1 MDTFLQDLKYAF
13 RMLGKSPTFTA
24 LAVLALGLGIGAN
37 TTIFSLTNA
46 LLFQSLPVK
55 EPERLVSIYT
65 TDKKNP
71 GFAALSHL
79 NWKDYRQE
87 LTAFEGVLGYDW
99 TPMSVSTGGEAR
111 FTFGQLVSGNY
122 FDLLGI
128 RPAFG
133 RALRPPDDEVPG
145 RDAVAVLSWSYWQKH
160 FGGDPSAIGRTIAV
174 NAIPFTIVGI
184 APESFSGTDTGVRP
198 ELWVPMAMNKLLK
211 PTEATNWYEQRRG
224 LFVNTIG
231 RLKPGVTMGG
241 AQALATT
248 IAARLEQ
255 EYPNDNK
262 GRGVTLVPLQQA
274 SINPAARG
282 VVVAGTAL
290 LMTIVGLVLLIACAN
305 VSNLLLARALARRKE
320 IAVRLAI
327 GASRGRLLRQLLTE
341 SLLLA
346 LPGAALGLVIAAWA
360 RQGLLA
366 FLPNLPFPITVSLPL
381 DIDTRVLGFTLFVA
395 LGTGVLFGLIPA
407 IQASRPQLVEALK
420 DQGELQP
427 SRHRRFAARNVL
439 VAGQVALSLVA
450 LIGAVLFVR
459 SLGAAQQTDPGFETT
474 NLLTL
479 SFDVGLSGYDQ
490 PKAES
495 FFRQLVER
503 VETLPGVSSAA
514 LATGGP
520 LQGTL
525 SRSVFLEG
533 GDENDRTL
541 VPVNTV
547 GPHYF
552 ETLGIPIVK
561 GRAFTDDDRAG
572 ATKVVVVNETM
583 AKKMWPGQDAIGKRF
598 RFFSD
603 PTLSEVVGVAK
614 DVKYFFLGED
624 PQPYIYEALAQ
635 RYNSGLTL
643 VVRTGSL
650 PGPLLETVRRE
661 VAGFD
666 KDLPIVGLQTVDKI
680 LHDSL
685 WAPRMGGS
693 LLAIFGGLALVLASV
708 GIYGVMSY
716 TVGQRQREIGI
727 RLALGAS
734 RSDVLALVLRQG
746 MGVVALGLVAGLA
759 LALALGRL
767 VQGLL
772 FGVSARDA
780 VSFVG
785 TAILMA
791 LVALVANFF
800 PARRASSTDA
810 TAALRYR

>member
-1 MDTFLQDLKYAF
+1 
-13 RMLGKSPTFTA
+13 
-24 LAVLALGLGIGAN
+24 
-37 TTIFSLTNA
+37 
-46 LLFQSLPVK
+46 
-55 EPERLVSIYT
+55 
-65 TDKKNP
+65 
-71 GFAALSHL
+71 
-79 NWKDYRQE
+79 
-87 LTAFEGVLGYDW
+87 
-99 TPMSVSTGGEAR
+99 
-111 FTFGQLVSGNY
+111 
-122 FDLLGI
+122 
-128 RPAFG
+128 
-133 RALRPPDDEVPG
+133 
-145 RDAVAVLSWSYWQKH
+145 
-160 FGGDPSAIGRTIAV
+160 
-174 NAIPFTIVGI
+174 
-184 APESFSGTDTGVRP
+184 
-198 ELWVPMAMNKLLK
+198 
-211 PTEATNWYEQRRG
+211 
-224 LFVNTIG
+224 
-231 RLKPGVTMGG
+231 
-241 AQALATT
+241 
-248 IAARLEQ
+248 
-255 EYPNDNK
+255 
-262 GRGVTLVPLQQA
+262 
-274 SINPAARG
+274 
-282 VVVAGTAL
+282 
-290 LMTIVGLVLLIACAN
+290 
-305 VSNLLLARALARRKE
+305 
-320 IAVRLAI
+320 
-327 GASRGRLLRQLLTE
+327 
-341 SLLLA
+341 
-346 LPGAALGLVIAAWA
+346 
-360 RQGLLA
+360 
-366 FLPNLPFPITVSLPL
+366 
-381 DIDTRVLGFTLFVA
+381 
-395 LGTGVLFGLIPA
+395 
-407 IQASRPQLVEALK
+407 
-420 DQGELQP
+420 
-427 SRHRRFAARNVL
+427 
-439 VAGQVALSLVA
+439 
-450 LIGAVLFVR
+450 
-459 SLGAAQQTDPGFETT
+459 
-474 NLLTL
+474 
-479 SFDVGLSGYDQ
+479 
-490 PKAES
+490 
-495 FFRQLVER
+495 
-503 VETLPGVSSAA
+503 
-514 LATGGP
+514 
-520 LQGTL
+520 
-525 SRSVFLEG
+525 VFLEG

>member
-128 RPAFG
+128 RPAIG

-346 LPGAALGLVIAAWA
+346 LPGAGLGLVIAAWA

-693 LLAIFGGLALVLASV
+693 LLAIFGVLALVLASV

>member
-1 MDTFLQDLKYAF
+1 
-13 RMLGKSPTFTA
+13 
-24 LAVLALGLGIGAN
+24 
-37 TTIFSLTNA
+37 
-46 LLFQSLPVK
+46 
-55 EPERLVSIYT
+55 
-65 TDKKNP
+65 
-71 GFAALSHL
+71 
-79 NWKDYRQE
+79 
-87 LTAFEGVLGYDW
+87 
-99 TPMSVSTGGEAR
+99 
-111 FTFGQLVSGNY
+111 
-122 FDLLGI
+122 
-128 RPAFG
+128 
-133 RALRPPDDEVPG
+133 
-145 RDAVAVLSWSYWQKH
+145 
-160 FGGDPSAIGRTIAV
+160 
-174 NAIPFTIVGI
+174 
-184 APESFSGTDTGVRP
+184 VRP

-224 LFVNTIG
+224 LFVNAIA
-231 RLKPGVTMGG
+231 RLKPEVTMGG
-241 AQALATT
+241 AQALANT

-255 EYPNDNK
+255 EYPTDNK
-262 GRGVTLVPLQQA
+262 GRGVTLVPLRQA
-274 SINPAARG
+274 SINPEARG

-459 SLGAAQQTDPGFETT
+459 SLGAAQQTDPGFETKK
-474 NLLTL
+474 LLTL

-503 VETLPGVSSAA
+503 VETL
-514 LATGGP
+514 
-520 LQGTL
+520 
-525 SRSVFLEG
+525 
-533 GDENDRTL
+533 
-541 VPVNTV
+541 
-547 GPHYF
+547 
-552 ETLGIPIVK
+552 GIPIVK
-561 GRAFTDDDRAG
+561 GRVFTDDDRAG
-572 ATKVVVVNETM
+572 GTKVVVVNETM

-643 VVRTGSL
+643 VVRTGSA

-693 LLAIFGGLALVLASV
+693 LLAIFGVLALVLASV

-785 TAILMA
+785 TAALMA

>member
-1 MDTFLQDLKYAF
+1 
-13 RMLGKSPTFTA
+13 
-24 LAVLALGLGIGAN
+24 
-37 TTIFSLTNA
+37 
-46 LLFQSLPVK
+46 
-55 EPERLVSIYT
+55 
-65 TDKKNP
+65 
-71 GFAALSHL
+71 
-79 NWKDYRQE
+79 
-87 LTAFEGVLGYDW
+87 
-99 TPMSVSTGGEAR
+99 
-111 FTFGQLVSGNY
+111 
-122 FDLLGI
+122 
-128 RPAFG
+128 
-133 RALRPPDDEVPG
+133 
-145 RDAVAVLSWSYWQKH
+145 
-160 FGGDPSAIGRTIAV
+160 
-174 NAIPFTIVGI
+174 
-184 APESFSGTDTGVRP
+184 
-198 ELWVPMAMNKLLK
+198 
-211 PTEATNWYEQRRG
+211 
-224 LFVNTIG
+224 
-231 RLKPGVTMGG
+231 
-241 AQALATT
+241 
-248 IAARLEQ
+248 
-255 EYPNDNK
+255 
-262 GRGVTLVPLQQA
+262 
-274 SINPAARG
+274 
-282 VVVAGTAL
+282 
-290 LMTIVGLVLLIACAN
+290 
-305 VSNLLLARALARRKE
+305 
-320 IAVRLAI
+320 
-327 GASRGRLLRQLLTE
+327 
-341 SLLLA
+341 
-346 LPGAALGLVIAAWA
+346 
-360 RQGLLA
+360 
-366 FLPNLPFPITVSLPL
+366 
-381 DIDTRVLGFTLFVA
+381 VLGFTLFVA

-459 SLGAAQQTDPGFETT
+459 SLGAAQQTDPGFETKK
-474 NLLTL
+474 LLTL

-503 VETLPGVSSAA
+503 VETLPGVYSAA

-572 ATKVVVVNETM
+572 GTKVVVVNETM

-603 PTLSEVVGVAK
+603 PTPSEVVGVAK

-666 KDLPIVGLQTVDKI
+666 KDLPVVGLQTVDKI

-693 LLAIFGGLALVLASV
+693 LLAIFGVLALVLASV

-785 TAILMA
+785 TATLMA